1 MKLNKDITIYL
12 FILSIIL
19 VIVASI
25 VSERSFGAFNSGAG
39 ISDGRW
45 MVSLNG
51 KYLGQSQSEDVMADF
66 DISIK
71 RGDVLAMSTIMPDLG
86 DLSFPTLF
94 LQSRY
99 SGFNVYLDGKFYKAY
114 NMTDFRNNR
123 YIGRNTYMIPL
134 PKNYAGKLL
143 RLEIFTAK
151 DGTRATITN
160 TTLGEYHDLEGMFIR
175 RYMPAL
181 LTGSAMIVLGILMIL
196 ISAVLMPFRHEIAFN
211 LYAGALFSTI
221 GVGLHSYYGLTSLYV
236 NISHETEIFESMLL
250 LIVPLLLIYL
260 DRLYT
265 FKDRGLYFI
274 TVISMIIYFCGRL
287 YLHVE
292 KMLYLGFTK
301 EPAIM
306 QRLSTLPFY
315 EYGSAILISSASMFF
330 LLTGLYRF
338 FMASSTSLDTNEE
351 YGHLTQVAYE
361 DPLTGLVNRGGLSV
375 EFDKYDREGHDYY
388 IIHFDVNDLKKTN
401 DTYGHQMGD
410 ELLKC
415 FAKCIE
421 SVFYNG
427 ICSRQGGDEF
437 TVLLRTKYDD
447 TINALFDKLDKK
459 LESESKK
466 AALPFT
472 VKAAHGYSYRANF
485 KTIHEASMA
494 ADQHMYECKHKMK
507 KTPA

>member
-1 MKLNKDITIYL
+1 MKLSRTITLYL
-12 FILSIIL
+12 FALSVIL
-19 VIVASI
+19 VILASVI
-25 VSERSFGAFNSGAG
+25 SEKTFGSFNTGAG

-66 DISIK
+66 DMSIK
-71 RGDVLAMSTIMPDLG
+71 RGDVLAMSTVMPDLG
-86 DLSFPTLF
+86 DLDFPTLF

-123 YIGRNTYMIPL
+123 YIGRYTYMIPL

-143 RLEIFTAK
+143 RIEIFTAK
-151 DGTRATITN
+151 DGTRATITH
-160 TTLGEYHDLEGMFIR
+160 TTLGEYMDLEGLFVR
-175 RYMPAL
+175 RYMAAL

-221 GVGLHSYYGLTSLYV
+221 GVGLHSYYGLTSLYA
-236 NISHETEIFESMLL
+236 NISRETEIFESMLL
-250 LIVPLLLIYL
+250 LMVPLLLIYL
-260 DRLYT
+260 DRLYI

-274 TVISMIIYFCGRL
+274 TLIAMLIYFVCRI
-287 YLHVE
+287 YLHVG
-292 KMLYLGFTK
+292 KTLYLGFTK
-301 EPAIM
+301 EPALF
-306 QRLSTLPFY
+306 QRISTMPYF
-315 EYGSAILISSASMFF
+315 EYISMVLISAASMFF

-338 FMASSTSLDTNEE
+338 FRASSSSLDTNEE

-375 EFDKYDREGHDYY
+375 EFDEYDREGLDYY

-410 ELLKC
+410 KLLIC
-415 FAKCIE
+415 FAKSIE
-421 SVFYNG
+421 SVFSSG
-427 ICSRQGGDEF
+427 VCSRQGGDEF
-437 TVLLRTKYDD
+437 TVLLRTKYEE
-447 TINALFDKLDKK
+447 TILSLFDRLDKK
-459 LESESKK
+459 LEAESKK

-507 KTPA
+507 KKQ